1 MLKSFEFW
9 LNLEGFFFLVREK
22 RQTLMYSATFPDPIQ
37 KLAMNILNFYLFCR
51 VGVVGAANTDVSQK
65 LVRIRGREK
74 KDKLIEMLRELRAAD
89 EKRILIFVSR
99 KKSADFLGM
108 VLSEEGFKVRCS
120 SVAI

>member
-1 MLKSFEFW
+1 MITFILKVAVP
-9 LNLEGFFFLVREK
+9 LVREK

-99 KKSADFLGM
+99 KKSADFLGG
-108 VLSEEGFKVRCS
+108 VLCEEGFKVRCS